1 MPKGAAAC
9 LGGAGHPPFHL
20 PGRAISF
27 LDSFATDRVSLFSFG
42 EFLRYQLCHS
52 HIVCIYIYLC
62 IYIYI
67 SYVYIYIYYC
77 YIFSFCW
84 QIDTVMMSKFQP
96 PCHVTPSMPSM
107 PWPLHPPQWH
117 LPGH

>member
-52 HIVCIYIYLC
+52 H
-62 IYIYI
+62 
-67 SYVYIYIYYC
+67 
-77 YIFSFCW
+77 W
-84 QIDTVMMSKFQP
+84 
-96 PCHVTPSMPSM
+96 
-107 PWPLHPPQWH
+107 
-117 LPGH
+117 